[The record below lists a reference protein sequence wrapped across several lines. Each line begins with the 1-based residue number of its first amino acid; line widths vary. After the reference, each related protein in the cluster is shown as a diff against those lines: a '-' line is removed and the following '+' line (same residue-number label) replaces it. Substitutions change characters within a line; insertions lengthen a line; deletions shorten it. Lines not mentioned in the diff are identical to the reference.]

1 MLCMLTLY
9 FTTWSSITVISKHLG
24 ANIGDDRTA
33 GSCQGV
39 TLVLEELREGSIGPG
54 ETVGEIDFEVT
65 IGRFMGLFHK

>member
-24 ANIGDDRTA
+24 ANIGDDRT
-33 GSCQGV
+33 
-39 TLVLEELREGSIGPG
+39 EELREGSIGPG